1 MTDRTA
7 PLDAAGAEQLLV
19 DTEPYLS
26 CDECFARLDEYV
38 EHRTRTPEVH
48 DPLMET
54 HLRGCGVCADEAA
67 ALAEL
72 LREPPDGVQDG
83 HRTNGR
89 PEE

>member
-1 MTDRTA
+1 MTDRST
-7 PLDAAGAEQLLV
+7 PLTPTSAQRLLV

-38 EHRTRTPEVH
+38 ERTVKGSGHR

-54 HLRGCGVCADEAA
+54 HLSGCGVCADEAA

-72 LREPPDGVQDG
+72 LGAPAPESGPPGA
-83 HRTNGR
+83 
-89 PEE
+89 